1 MNTIIHTTLKQIMI
15 YNLKKK
21 KKYLR
26 ILKLEKSLSWLQEQ
40 HTRMLADLHNEI
52 ESLKIKNRGRKINFH
67 LNF

>member
-1 MNTIIHTTLKQIMI
+1 MNTIIHTTLNLQIRI
-15 YNLKKK
+15 YNLKK

-52 ESLKIKNRGRKINFH
+52 ESLKIKNRGRKI
-67 LNF
+67 